1 MPKSLSTISTAL
13 TEVPVICT
21 SSYSFASSGSS
32 QSTVF
37 TAYFPNSMHLANV
50 TIFFSFFQSMTK
62 ANGIAKQPNIKLANP
77 RPSPSELDEPELE
90 LLDLDQPP
98 LPLLVYASF
107 IVSRGRSNIFTWLKT
122 DRSMSLLSKDRAHV
136 ARSVAN
142 IAKLA
147 DFTLITYNLIYI

>member
-1 MPKSLSTISTAL
+1 
-13 TEVPVICT
+13 
-21 SSYSFASSGSS
+21 
-32 QSTVF
+32 
-37 TAYFPNSMHLANV
+37 MHLANV

-107 IVSRGRSNIFTWLKT
+107 IVSRGMSNIFT
-122 DRSMSLLSKDRAHV
+122 
-136 ARSVAN
+136 
-142 IAKLA
+142 
-147 DFTLITYNLIYI
+147 